1 MIEEKLTYREAL
13 RIGLRAAIQSNDR
26 VFLLG
31 EDVGHYGGAFAAS
44 KGLLTEFGAEKIM
57 DVPLSEAGFTGAA
70 IGAAIAGLKPIV
82 EIMTINFSLLAL
94 DQIINNAATLSH
106 MSNGQI
112 KIPLVI
118 RMSCGPGRQLA
129 AQHSHSWE
137 PIFAMIPG
145 LIVLSAG
152 THSDAEQMVQKAIK
166 KNNPV
171 VILEYTSLLNTLE
184 FTPRRYED
192 TIEKSIVLQEGTD
205 LAILTYGTGVY
216 KSIQA
221 VQNEELKSFSI
232 LILDLRILRPL
243 DYDQIKKVVKK
254 TGRVLIVED
263 AWGTISIGSALTAY
277 IHRACFYD
285 LDYPV
290 QHLSGKEVPTPY
302 PLHLEQHCTPTFGDI
317 VNRCKLMMNHG

>member
-1 MIEEKLTYREAL
+1 MSEEKITYRDAL
-13 RIGLRAAIQSNDR
+13 RIGLKKVIESDER

-31 EDVGHYGGAFAAS
+31 EDVGLYGGAFAAS
-44 KGLLTEFGAEKIM
+44 KGLLAELGSEKIM

-94 DQIINNAATLSH
+94 DQIVNNAATLRH

-112 KIPLVI
+112 QIPLVI

-137 PIFAMIPG
+137 PLFAMIPG
-145 LIVLSAG
+145 LTVLSAG
-152 THSDAEQMVQKAIK
+152 THGDAEHMIQKAIQR
-166 KNNPV
+166 NDPV
-171 VILEYTSLLNTLE
+171 VIMEYTSLLNTVE
-184 FTPRRYED
+184 FIPRRYED
-192 TIEKSIVLQEGTD
+192 NIENSTIIQEGKDIT
-205 LAILTYGTGVY
+205 ILTYGTGVY

-221 VQNEELKSFSI
+221 AQKEDLKTVSI
-232 LILDLRILRPL
+232 LILDLRVLRPF
-243 DYDQIKKVVKK
+243 DYDQIKKVVKQ

-285 LDYPV
+285 LDFPV
-290 QHLSGKEVPTPY
+290 HHLSGKEIPTPY
-302 PLHLEQHCTPTFGDI
+302 PLHLEQHSTPSVEDI
-317 VNRCKLMMNHG
+317 VNRCKLMMHHG